1 MLFIPGLGA
10 APSSGVSEK
19 TKLDRAIGIA
29 TGPKGPGF
37 QSIMAQQ
44 GSQVDKAGSDLKGVH
59 LPLTSPGTI
68 TPRGEV
74 LPLQRQSPA
83 PSDLIPEAQALLDLD
98 KELDQL
104 LGTIQGL
111 LEQEGQT
118 PGEGPL
124 STWLA
129 ENLDLDEA
137 EVTSVID
144 ALQSWVDQPPAIA
157 VDIEQLIAAGPDGLS
172 QVEELKATL
181 SVLRQELSG
190 WLAAVQPETTG
201 PNDAVVPAVTG
212 TGEAGSDLVA
222 SLVDRLASRSSQGEH
237 GLSRAATM
245 IAQILQTVQNSANSG
260 GLPLSMDFGEGELEL
275 LTSTEVQPSQ
285 KTAFTSSL
293 LAMARESLSARP
305 ELKQDISSLTPPT
318 AGLESLT
325 SGVSAQ
331 SPALAE
337 SPLLQP
343 DPLTLQRLGRPLLAS
358 DAGRQLGERIQMMIR
373 GDIQHATIR
382 LDPPELGA
390 LEIRVTVQNDQTQV
404 HIVAPNAQVREA
416 LESQSARL
424 REFLEQ
430 QGLSL
435 ADLDVRDG
443 SAQERDDQDGDS
455 QGRNHAAAGE
465 DLEDGEASANVDEK
479 RWRQGL
485 VDQFV

>member
-19 TKLDRAIGIA
+19 TKLDRAVGIA
-29 TGPKGPGF
+29 AGPKGPGF

-44 GSQVDKAGSDLKGVH
+44 GSQVNKMGSELKGMH
-59 LPLTSPGTI
+59 LPLASPGTM

-74 LPLQRQSPA
+74 LPLQRQGPA
-83 PSDLIPEAQALLDLD
+83 SSDLIPEAQALVDLD
-98 KELDQL
+98 YELDQL

-137 EVTSVID
+137 EVASVID

-157 VDIEQLIAAGPDGLS
+157 VDVEQLIAAGPDGLA
-172 QVEELKATL
+172 QVEELRATL

-190 WLAAVQPETTG
+190 WLATAE
-201 PNDAVVPAVTG
+201 PNDAVAPAVTG
-212 TGEAGSDLVA
+212 TGKESSELVA
-222 SLVDRLASRSSQGEH
+222 SLVDRLASRSSQGEQ
-237 GLSRAATM
+237 GMSRAATM

-293 LAMARESLSARP
+293 LSMARETFSGRP
-305 ELKQDISSLTPPT
+305 ELNRDVSGLTQAASGLDSLAP
-318 AGLESLT
+318 
-325 SGVSAQ
+325 GVSAQ
-331 SPALAE
+331 SPSLAE
-337 SPLLQP
+337 SSLLQT

-465 DLEDGEASANVDEK
+465 DLEDGEPSANVDEK